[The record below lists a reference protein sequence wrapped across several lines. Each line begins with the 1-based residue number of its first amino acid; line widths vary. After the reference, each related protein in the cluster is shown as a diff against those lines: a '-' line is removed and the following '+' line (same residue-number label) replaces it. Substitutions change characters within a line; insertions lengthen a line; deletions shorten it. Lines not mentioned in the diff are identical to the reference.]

1 MRDLSEGQETWY
13 IRLLH
18 VTHHRG
24 RVDHLGWRLGG
35 EKLEHVTNC
44 ALHATER
51 ITCSCGKDRTT
62 TMAHA
67 SSGFDLLKEMST
79 PPTSFSPANL
89 SPSRQESTS
98 SESSSDSIC
107 FRLSCSLRAHNYMQA
122 VPSAGAHTHTHRDIE
137 QCFFARSYT
146 HGTAGNNDRSR
157 HPLVFL
163 FTLFLV
169 VLVLQ
174 SSLMSRSTRH
184 TTTFSHFAA
193 SPTQCCPLR
202 QGPTELA
209 LALKW
214 RRAGG
219 PRTNSRC
226 DSPSSNLYS

>member
-18 VTHHRG
+18 LTHHRG

-107 FRLSCSLRAHNYMQA
+107 FRDSCSLRAHILQA
-122 VPSAGAHTHTHRDIE
+122 VPSAGAHTHTVTLSSACLHVAIPTGRQGTMSTHTIHWS
-137 QCFFARSYT
+137 FF
-146 HGTAGNNDRSR
+146 
-157 HPLVFL
+157 
-163 FTLFLV
+163 
-169 VLVLQ
+169 
-174 SSLMSRSTRH
+174 SRS
-184 TTTFSHFAA
+184 FWSFWSSSPA
-193 SPTQCCPLR
+193 S
-202 QGPTELA
+202 
-209 LALKW
+209 
-214 RRAGG
+214 
-219 PRTNSRC
+219 
-226 DSPSSNLYS
+226 